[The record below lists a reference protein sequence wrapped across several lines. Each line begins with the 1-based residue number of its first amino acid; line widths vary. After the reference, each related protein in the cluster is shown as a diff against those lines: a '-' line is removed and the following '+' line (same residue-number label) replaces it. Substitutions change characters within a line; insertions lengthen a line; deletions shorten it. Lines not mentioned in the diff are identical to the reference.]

1 MWRSCETG
9 ARVLATA
16 GAVALA
22 TALAA
27 QTLPKL
33 PDGLALAR
41 SADSPGQV
49 TFNHST
55 HVDAGRP
62 DCTGCHPK
70 PFPILKAAPGVTR
83 TPIVHAKM
91 DKGQQCG
98 ACHDGKKAFALAD
111 DCTLCHREAGQ

>member
-1 MWRSCETG
+1 MWCNGGTRT
-9 ARVLATA
+9 RVLATA
-16 GAVALA
+16 GAMALA

-27 QTLPKL
+27 QTMPKL
-33 PDGLALAR
+33 PDGLALSR

-55 HVDAGRP
+55 HVDTSRP
-62 DCTGCHPK
+62 DCTVCHPK
-70 PFPILKAAPGVTR
+70 PFPILKAGPGVTR
-83 TPIVHAKM
+83 TPILHAKM

-111 DCTLCHREAGQ
+111 DCTLCYKEAGQ